1 MVSLFEVIRKLEEI
15 APPSLAHKS
24 DIIGLQIGTCFPSR
38 QKDIEV
44 KKIMVT
50 LDPTYDAMVEAV
62 HKKVNLI
69 ITHHPLF
76 STPTSRIVDTY
87 LEILRIAL
95 RYKINL
101 YVAHTNWDAV
111 EGGISDT
118 LAEVLELDVVD
129 TLPASYGTD
138 DIPLG
143 RICMVKRKLN
153 LSVFLQ
159 IVMHKL
165 NVNCVRYVGRLDEE
179 VKCVAV
185 VGGRGVNE
193 ELLMRAKEKG
203 VDTYVT
209 GTFLHREALLAK
221 NLGIKL
227 IGATHYATES
237 VGMRRLSY
245 ILQLELPDVEVH
257 YYDPGPPWSE
267 YHK

>member
-1 MVSLFEVIRKLEEI
+1 MVSLFEVMRKLEEI
-15 APPSLAHKS
+15 APPSLAHKG
-24 DIIGLQIGTCFPSR
+24 DIIGLQIGAYLPSR
-38 QKDIEV
+38 QKDVEI
-44 KKIMVT
+44 KKIMVA
-50 LDPTYDAMVEAV
+50 LDPTYDAMVEAA
-62 HKKVNLI
+62 HKKVNLMV
-69 ITHHPLF
+69 THHPLF

-95 RYKINL
+95 RYKISL
-101 YVAHTNWDAV
+101 YVVHTNWDAV

-118 LAEVLELDVVD
+118 LAEILELDVVD

-138 DIPLG
+138 IIPLG
-143 RICMVKRKLN
+143 RICMVKKQLN

-165 NVNCVRYVGRLDEE
+165 NVSCVHYVGKLDEE

-185 VGGRGVNE
+185 VGGRGINE
-193 ELLMRAKEKG
+193 ELLMKAKEKG

-209 GTFLHREALLAK
+209 GTFLHIEALLAK
-221 NLGIKL
+221 SLGIKL

-237 VGMRRLSY
+237 VGMKRLSY

-257 YYDPGPPWSE
+257 YYDPGPSWNE
-267 YHK
+267 LHR